1 MIIHNEK
8 KIINNLSVKYK
19 LNPKVIE
26 DVISHSLKCIKDCIC
41 MDEMPDIMIHNLG
54 RFKASL
60 IIMEMRFKNF
70 IINNENNALKDFDI
84 DVMNRLI
91 KVYDRK
97 VKEDKKPTTPRK
109 PRQSNVVEEEK
120 SEPVAKRR
128 IKK

>member
-97 VKEDKKPTTPRK
+97 VKEDKKK
-109 PRQSNVVEEEK
+109 HHINYYKVLNILNNISNNHKESNEEE
-120 SEPVAKRR
+120 
-128 IKK
+128 